1 MRESR
6 TDDAIAVGLA
16 ILVHVL
22 LFGLI
27 LLGALWSA
35 SSRPTSAAGSPVSAD
50 VIDPNALSAA
60 DRRALASRP
69 EPVAE
74 PVPEP
79 APEPVP
85 APTPEPVVEPL
96 PEPEPEPV
104 AAPPQPL
111 PEPRPEDAVERRQPT
126 PQEVV
131 PKPDTVSQDAV
142 RREAQAAEAR
152 EREQEE
158 KRRQAQI
165 ELAEQQKQ
173 QEAEEKRRLA
183 RQELEKLRAEREKA
197 QREARLAEQ
206 RLKQIADREARQ
218 AAERAAASAA
228 ASAASPP
235 PGRPDGDSGLAAK
248 YAAAIQEAVRRNW
261 RRPDNVQLG
270 QRCRLYITQ
279 LPGGEVISV
288 EFDPSCPYDAQG
300 RRSVEA
306 AVRAAEPLP
315 YAGFE
320 SVFNRRL
327 NFNFTAQD

>member
-6 TDDAIAVGLA
+6 SDNVVSIGLA
-16 ILVHVL
+16 LLVHIL

-27 LLGALWSA
+27 FLGALWSA
-35 SSRPTSAAGSPVSAD
+35 SSRPESAMGSPVSAD
-50 VIDPNALSAA
+50 IIDPNALSAA

-69 EPVAE
+69 D
-74 PVPEP
+74 PVPD
-79 APEPVP
+79 PEPE
-85 APTPEPVVEPL
+85 PTPEPVPDPVPEPL
-96 PEPEPEPV
+96 PEPVEEPV
-104 AAPPQPL
+104 AAAPQPL
-111 PEPRPEDAVERRQPT
+111 PEPRPEDAVEPRQPQL
-126 PQEVV
+126 QEVV
-131 PKPDTVSQDAV
+131 PQPDTVSQAAV
-142 RREAQAAEAR
+142 RRDALAAEQR
-152 EREQEE
+152 EKEQEE

-197 QREARLAEQ
+197 QRDAQQAEQ
-206 RLKQIADREARQ
+206 RLKQIAERNAQQ
-218 AAERAAASAA
+218 ASEQRAA

-261 RRPDNVQLG
+261 RRPDNIPLG
-270 QRCRLYITQ
+270 QVCRMYITQ
-279 LPGGEVISV
+279 LPGGEVMSV
-288 EFDPSCPYDAQG
+288 EFDASCPYDAQG

-327 NFNFTAQD
+327 NFTFRAQD

>member
-6 TDDAIAVGLA
+6 SDNVVAIGLS

-27 LLGALWSA
+27 FLGAMWSA
-35 SSRPTSAAGSPVSAD
+35 SSRPESAMGSPVSAD
-50 VIDPNALSAA
+50 IIDPNALSAA

-69 EPVAE
+69 EPLPE
-74 PVPEP
+74 PLPDPEP

-85 APTPEPVVEPL
+85 DPVPEPIEEP
-96 PEPEPEPV
+96 
-104 AAPPQPL
+104 ASAPPQPL
-111 PEPRPEDAVERRQPT
+111 PEPRPEDAVEQRQPQL
-126 PQEVV
+126 QEVV
-131 PKPDTVSQDAV
+131 PEPDPVSQAAV
-142 RREAQAAEAR
+142 RRDALAAEQR
-152 EREQEE
+152 EKEQEE

-173 QEAEEKRRLA
+173 EEAEEKRRLA
-183 RQELEKLRAEREKA
+183 RQELEQLRAEREKT
-197 QREARLAEQ
+197 QREAQLSEQ
-206 RLKQIADREARQ
+206 RLKQIAERNAQQ
-218 AAERAAASAA
+218 ASEQRAA

-248 YAAAIQEAVRRNW
+248 YAAALQEAIRRNW
-261 RRPDNVQLG
+261 RRPDNVPLG

-279 LPGGEVISV
+279 LPGGEVLNV
-288 EFDPSCPYDAQG
+288 EFDASCPYDAQG

-320 SVFNRRL
+320 AVFNRRL
-327 NFNFTAQD
+327 NLNFTAQD

>member
-6 TDDAIAVGLA
+6 SDNVVAIGLS

-27 LLGALWSA
+27 ILGALWSA
-35 SSRPTSAAGSPVSAD
+35 SSRPESAMGSPVSAD
-50 VIDPNALSAA
+50 IIDPNALSAA
-60 DRRALASRP
+60 DRRALANRP
-69 EPVAE
+69 EPL
-74 PVPEP
+74 PDPEP
-79 APEPVP
+79 APEPLPDPV
-85 APTPEPVVEPL
+85 PEPV
-96 PEPEPEPV
+96 PEPV
-104 AAPPQPL
+104 EEPASAPPQPL
-111 PEPRPEDAVERRQPT
+111 PEPSPEDAVEPRQPQL
-126 PQEVV
+126 QEVV
-131 PKPDTVSQDAV
+131 PEPDTVSQAAV
-142 RREAQAAEAR
+142 RRDALAAEQR
-152 EREQEE
+152 EKEQEE

-183 RQELEKLRAEREKA
+183 RQELEKLRAEREKT
-197 QREARLAEQ
+197 QREAQLAEQ
-206 RLKQIADREARQ
+206 RLKQIAERNAQQ
-218 AAERAAASAA
+218 ASEQRAA

-248 YAAAIQEAVRRNW
+248 YAAALQEAIRRNW
-261 RRPDNVQLG
+261 RRPDNVPLG

-279 LPGGEVISV
+279 LPGGEVLNV
-288 EFDPSCPYDAQG
+288 EFDASCPYDAQG

-320 SVFNRRL
+320 AVFNRRL
-327 NFNFTAQD
+327 NLNFTAQD

>member
-6 TDDAIAVGLA
+6 SDNVVAIGLS

-27 LLGALWSA
+27 ILGALWSA
-35 SSRPTSAAGSPVSAD
+35 SSRPESAMGSPVSAD
-50 VIDPNALSAA
+50 IIDPNALSAA
-60 DRRALASRP
+60 DQRALASKP
-69 EPVAE
+69 EPL
-74 PVPEP
+74 PDPEP

-85 APTPEPVVEPL
+85 DPVPEPVPQPVE
-96 PEPEPEPV
+96 EP
-104 AAPPQPL
+104 ASAPPQPL
-111 PEPRPEDAVERRQPT
+111 PEPRPEDAVEQRQPQL
-126 PQEVV
+126 QEVV
-131 PKPDTVSQDAV
+131 PEPDTVSQAAV
-142 RREAQAAEAR
+142 RRDALAAEQR
-152 EREQEE
+152 EKEQEE

-183 RQELEKLRAEREKA
+183 RQELEKLRAEREKT
-197 QREARLAEQ
+197 QREAQLSEQ
-206 RLKQIADREARQ
+206 RLKQIAERNAQQ
-218 AAERAAASAA
+218 ASEQRAA

-248 YAAAIQEAVRRNW
+248 YAAALQEAIRRNW
-261 RRPDNVQLG
+261 RRPDNVPLG

-279 LPGGEVISV
+279 LPGGEVLNV
-288 EFDPSCPYDAQG
+288 EFDASCPYDAQG

-315 YAGFE
+315 YEGFQ

-327 NFNFTAQD
+327 NLNFTAQD

>member
-6 TDDAIAVGLA
+6 SDNVVSIGLA
-16 ILVHVL
+16 LLVHIL

-27 LLGALWSA
+27 FLGALWSA
-35 SSRPTSAAGSPVSAD
+35 SSRPESAMGSPVSAD
-50 VIDPNALSAA
+50 IIDPNALSAA

-69 EPVAE
+69 D
-74 PVPEP
+74 PVPD
-79 APEPVP
+79 PEPE
-85 APTPEPVVEPL
+85 PTPEPVPDPVPEPL
-96 PEPEPEPV
+96 PEPVEEPV
-104 AAPPQPL
+104 AAAPQPL
-111 PEPRPEDAVERRQPT
+111 PEPRPEDAVEPRQPQL
-126 PQEVV
+126 QEVV
-131 PKPDTVSQDAV
+131 PQPDTVSQAAV
-142 RREAQAAEAR
+142 RRDALAAEQR
-152 EREQEE
+152 EKEQEE

-197 QREARLAEQ
+197 QRDAQQAEQ
-206 RLKQIADREARQ
+206 RLKQIAERNTQQ
-218 AAERAAASAA
+218 ASEQRAA

-261 RRPDNVQLG
+261 RRPDNIPLG
-270 QRCRLYITQ
+270 QVCRMYITQ
-279 LPGGEVISV
+279 LPGGEVMSV
-288 EFDPSCPYDAQG
+288 EFDASCPYDAQG

-327 NFNFTAQD
+327 NFTFRAQD

>member
-6 TDDAIAVGLA
+6 SDNAVAIGLS

-27 LLGALWSA
+27 LLGALWNA
-35 SSRPTSAAGSPVSAD
+35 SSRPESAMGSPVSAD
-50 VIDPNALSAA
+50 LIDPNALSAA
-60 DRRALASRP
+60 DQRALANRP
-69 EPVAE
+69 EPL
-74 PVPEP
+74 PDPEP

-85 APTPEPVVEPL
+85 DPVPEPM
-96 PEPEPEPV
+96 PEPIEAP
-104 AAPPQPL
+104 ASAPPQPL
-111 PEPRPEDAVERRQPT
+111 PEPRPEDAVEQRQPQL
-126 PQEVV
+126 QEIV
-131 PKPDTVSQDAV
+131 PEPDTVSQAAV
-142 RREAQAAEAR
+142 RRDALAAEQR
-152 EREQEE
+152 EKEQEE

-183 RQELEKLRAEREKA
+183 RQELEKLRAEREKT
-197 QREARLAEQ
+197 QREAQLSEQ
-206 RLKQIADREARQ
+206 RLKQIA
-218 AAERAAASAA
+218 ERNAQTASEQRAA

-248 YAAAIQEAVRRNW
+248 YAAALQEAIRRNW
-261 RRPDNVQLG
+261 RRPDNVPLG

-279 LPGGEVISV
+279 LPGGEVLNV
-288 EFDPSCPYDAQG
+288 EFDASCPYDAQG

-315 YAGFE
+315 YEGFQ

-327 NFNFTAQD
+327 NLNFTAQD

>member
-6 TDDAIAVGLA
+6 SDNVVSIGLA
-16 ILVHVL
+16 LLVHIL

-27 LLGALWSA
+27 FLGALWSA
-35 SSRPTSAAGSPVSAD
+35 SSRPESAMGSPVSAD
-50 VIDPNALSAA
+50 IIDPNALSAA

-69 EPVAE
+69 D
-74 PVPEP
+74 PVPDP
-79 APEPVP
+79 LPE
-85 APTPEPVVEPL
+85 PTPEPVVDPVPEPL
-96 PEPEPEPV
+96 PEPVEAPAP
-104 AAPPQPL
+104 AAPPQLL
-111 PEPRPEDAVERRQPT
+111 PEPRPEDAAEPRQAA

-131 PKPDTVSQDAV
+131 PRPDTVSQAAV
-142 RREAQAAEAR
+142 RRDALAAEQR
-152 EREQEE
+152 EKEQEE

-183 RQELEKLRAEREKA
+183 RQELEKLRAEREKTQRDA
-197 QREARLAEQ
+197 QLAEQ
-206 RLKQIADREARQ
+206 RLKQIAERNAQQ
-218 AAERAAASAA
+218 ASEQRAAA

-248 YAAAIQEAVRRNW
+248 YAAAIQEAIRRNW
-261 RRPDNVQLG
+261 RRPDNVPLG

-279 LPGGEVISV
+279 LPGGEVMNV
-288 EFDPSCPYDAQG
+288 EFDASCPYDAQG

-327 NFNFTAQD
+327 NLNFTAQD

>member
-6 TDDAIAVGLA
+6 SDNAVAIGLS

-27 LLGALWSA
+27 LLGALWNA
-35 SSRPTSAAGSPVSAD
+35 SSRPESAMGSPVSAD
-50 VIDPNALSAA
+50 LIDPNALSAA
-60 DRRALASRP
+60 DQRALANRP
-69 EPVAE
+69 EPL
-74 PVPEP
+74 PDPEP

-85 APTPEPVVEPL
+85 DPVPEPV
-96 PEPEPEPV
+96 PEPIEAP
-104 AAPPQPL
+104 ASAPPQPL
-111 PEPRPEDAVERRQPT
+111 PEPRPEDAVEQRQPQL
-126 PQEVV
+126 QEIV
-131 PKPDTVSQDAV
+131 PEPDTVSQAAV
-142 RREAQAAEAR
+142 RRDALAAEQR
-152 EREQEE
+152 EKEQEE

-183 RQELEKLRAEREKA
+183 RQELEKLRAEREKT
-197 QREARLAEQ
+197 QREAQLSEQ
-206 RLKQIADREARQ
+206 RLKQIA
-218 AAERAAASAA
+218 ERNAQTASEQRAA

-235 PGRPDGDSGLAAK
+235 PGRPDGDSGLTAK
-248 YAAAIQEAVRRNW
+248 YAAALQEAIRRNW
-261 RRPDNVQLG
+261 RRPDNVPLG

-279 LPGGEVISV
+279 LPGGEVLNV
-288 EFDPSCPYDAQG
+288 EFDASCPYDAQG

-315 YAGFE
+315 YEGFQ

-327 NFNFTAQD
+327 NLNFTAQD

>member
-1 MRESR
+1 MRESPADN
-6 TDDAIAVGLA
+6 TIAIGLS

-27 LLGALWSA
+27 LLGALWNA
-35 SSRPTSAAGSPVSAD
+35 SSRPESAAGSPVSAD
-50 VIDPNALSAA
+50 IIDPNALSAA
-60 DRRALASRP
+60 DRRALATRP
-69 EPVAE
+69 EPL
-74 PVPEP
+74 PDP
-79 APEPVP
+79 APE
-85 APTPEPVVEPL
+85 PTPEPVVEPAPRPL
-96 PEPEPEPV
+96 PEPIDEPV
-104 AAPPQPL
+104 PSPPQPL
-111 PEPRPEDAVERRQPT
+111 PEPRPEDAVAPRQPQL
-126 PQEVV
+126 QEVV
-131 PKPDTVSQDAV
+131 PRPDTESQAAV
-142 RREAQAAEAR
+142 RRDALAAEQR

-158 KRRQAQI
+158 KRRQAQV

-183 RQELEKLRAEREKA
+183 RQELEKIRAERERTER
-197 QREARLAEQ
+197 QARQAEE

-218 AAERAAASAA
+218 ASERAAVA
-228 ASAASPP
+228 ASSASPP

-261 RRPDNVQLG
+261 RRPDNIPLG
-270 QRCRLYITQ
+270 QVCRMYITQ

-320 SVFNRRL
+320 PVFNRRL
-327 NFNFTAQD
+327 NFNFRAQD

>member
-6 TDDAIAVGLA
+6 SDNVVSIGLA
-16 ILVHVL
+16 LLVHIL

-27 LLGALWSA
+27 FLGALWSA
-35 SSRPTSAAGSPVSAD
+35 SSRPESAMGSPVSAD
-50 VIDPNALSAA
+50 LIDPNALSAA
-60 DRRALASRP
+60 DRRALANRP
-69 EPVAE
+69 DPVPD
-74 PVPEP
+74 PVPE
-79 APEPVP
+79 
-85 APTPEPVVEPL
+85 PTPEPVPDPVPEPL
-96 PEPEPEPV
+96 PEPADEPAP

-111 PEPRPEDAVERRQPT
+111 PEPRPEDAVEQRQAA

-131 PKPDTVSQDAV
+131 TKPDTVSQAAV
-142 RREAQAAEAR
+142 RRDALAAEQR
-152 EREQEE
+152 EKEQEE

-183 RQELEKLRAEREKA
+183 RQELEQLRAEREKA
-197 QREARLAEQ
+197 QRQAQLSEQ
-206 RLKQIADREARQ
+206 RLKQIAERNAQQ
-218 AAERAAASAA
+218 ASDQRAA

-261 RRPDNVQLG
+261 RRPDNIPLG
-270 QRCRLYITQ
+270 QVCRMYITQ
-279 LPGGEVISV
+279 LPGGEVMSV
-288 EFDPSCPYDAQG
+288 EFDASCPYDAQG

-327 NFNFTAQD
+327 NFNFRAQD

>member
-6 TDDAIAVGLA
+6 SDNAVAIGLS

-27 LLGALWSA
+27 LLGALWNA
-35 SSRPTSAAGSPVSAD
+35 SSRPESAMGSPVSAD
-50 VIDPNALSAA
+50 LIDPNALSAA
-60 DRRALASRP
+60 DQRALANRP
-69 EPVAE
+69 EPL
-74 PVPEP
+74 PDPEP

-85 APTPEPVVEPL
+85 DPVPEPV
-96 PEPEPEPV
+96 PEPIEAP
-104 AAPPQPL
+104 ASAPPQPL
-111 PEPRPEDAVERRQPT
+111 PEPRPEDAVEQRQPQL
-126 PQEVV
+126 QEIV
-131 PKPDTVSQDAV
+131 PEPDTVSQAAV
-142 RREAQAAEAR
+142 RRDALAAEQR
-152 EREQEE
+152 EKEQEE

-183 RQELEKLRAEREKA
+183 RQELEKLRAEREKT
-197 QREARLAEQ
+197 QREAQLSEQ
-206 RLKQIADREARQ
+206 RLKQIA
-218 AAERAAASAA
+218 ERNAQTASEQRAA

-248 YAAAIQEAVRRNW
+248 YAAALQEAIRRNW
-261 RRPDNVQLG
+261 RRPDNVPLG

-279 LPGGEVISV
+279 LPGGEVLNV
-288 EFDPSCPYDAQG
+288 EFDASCPYDAQG

-315 YAGFE
+315 YEGFQ

-327 NFNFTAQD
+327 NLNFTAQD

>member
-6 TDDAIAVGLA
+6 SDNVVAIGLS

-35 SSRPTSAAGSPVSAD
+35 SSRPESAMGSPVSAD
-50 VIDPNALSAA
+50 IIDPNALSAA

-69 EPVAE
+69 EPLPDPEPAPEPVPD

-79 APEPVP
+79 APEPIETP
-85 APTPEPVVEPL
+85 A
-96 PEPEPEPV
+96 

-111 PEPRPEDAVERRQPT
+111 PEPRPEDAVEQRQP
-126 PQEVV
+126 QLQDVV
-131 PKPDTVSQDAV
+131 PEPDTVSQAAV
-142 RREAQAAEAR
+142 RRDALAAEQR
-152 EREQEE
+152 EKEQEE

-183 RQELEKLRAEREKA
+183 RQELEKLRAEREKT
-197 QREARLAEQ
+197 QREAQLAEQ
-206 RLKQIADREARQ
+206 RLKQIAERNAQQ
-218 AAERAAASAA
+218 ASEQRAA

-261 RRPDNVQLG
+261 RRPDNIPLG
-270 QRCRLYITQ
+270 QVCRMYIMQ
-279 LPGGEVISV
+279 LPGGEVMSV
-288 EFDPSCPYDAQG
+288 EFDASCPYDAQG

-327 NFNFTAQD
+327 NFNFRAQD

>member
-6 TDDAIAVGLA
+6 SDNVVAIGLS

-27 LLGALWSA
+27 LLGALWNA
-35 SSRPTSAAGSPVSAD
+35 SSRPESAMGSPVSAD
-50 VIDPNALSAA
+50 IIDPNALSAA

-69 EPVAE
+69 EPLPD
-74 PVPEP
+74 PV
-79 APEPVP
+79 
-85 APTPEPVVEPL
+85 

-104 AAPPQPL
+104 VEPVPAPLPEPVEQPVVAPPQPL
-111 PEPRPEDAVERRQPT
+111 PEPRPEDAVAPRQT
-126 PQEVV
+126 APQEVI
-131 PKPDTVSQDAV
+131 PKPDPVSQAAV
-142 RREAQAAEAR
+142 RRDALAAEQR
-152 EREQEE
+152 EKEQEE
-158 KRRQAQI
+158 KRRQAQV

-173 QEAEEKRRLA
+173 AEAEEKRRLA
-183 RQELEKLRAEREKA
+183 RQELEKIRAERERNER
-197 QREARLAEQ
+197 QARQAEE
-206 RLKQIADREARQ
+206 RLKQIADRNAQQ
-218 AAERAAASAA
+218 ASEQRAA

-248 YAAAIQEAVRRNW
+248 YAAALQEAIRRNW
-261 RRPDNVQLG
+261 RRPDNVPLG

-279 LPGGEVISV
+279 LPGGEVLNV
-288 EFDPSCPYDAQG
+288 EFDASCPYDAQG

-327 NFNFTAQD
+327 NLNFTAQD

>member
-6 TDDAIAVGLA
+6 SDNVVSIGLA
-16 ILVHVL
+16 LLVHVL
-22 LFGLI
+22 IFGLI
-27 LLGALWSA
+27 FLGALWSA
-35 SSRPTSAAGSPVSAD
+35 SSRPESAMGSPVSAD
-50 VIDPNALSAA
+50 IIDPNALSAA
-60 DRRALASRP
+60 DRQALASRP
-69 EPVAE
+69 EPLPVPEPTPE

-79 APEPVP
+79 LPEPVEQ
-85 APTPEPVVEPL
+85 PT
-96 PEPEPEPV
+96 

-111 PEPRPEDAVERRQPT
+111 PEPRPEDAVETRQPA
-126 PQEVV
+126 PQEVI
-131 PKPDTVSQDAV
+131 PEPDTVSQEAV
-142 RREAQAAEAR
+142 RREAIAAEQR
-152 EREQEE
+152 EKEQEA
-158 KRRQAQI
+158 KRRQEQI

-183 RQELEKLRAEREKA
+183 RQELEQLRAEREKT

-206 RLKQIADREARQ
+206 RLKQIAERNAQQ
-218 AAERAAASAA
+218 ASEQRAA

-261 RRPDNVQLG
+261 RRPDNIPLG
-270 QRCRLYITQ
+270 QVCRMYITQ
-279 LPGGEVISV
+279 IPGGQVISV
-288 EFDPSCPYDAQG
+288 EFDASCPYDAQG

-320 SVFNRRL
+320 PVFSRRL
-327 NFNFTAQD
+327 NFNFRAQD

>member
-111 PEPRPEDAVERRQPT
+111 PEPRPEDAVERRQPA

-197 QREARLAEQ
+197 QREASLAEQ

-228 ASAASPP
+228 SSAASPP

-261 RRPDNVQLG
+261 RRPDNIQLG

>member
-6 TDDAIAVGLA
+6 SDNVVAIGLS

-27 LLGALWSA
+27 FLGALWSA
-35 SSRPTSAAGSPVSAD
+35 SSRPESAMGSPVSAD
-50 VIDPNALSAA
+50 IIDPNALSAA
-60 DRRALASRP
+60 DRRALATRP
-69 EPVAE
+69 EPL
-74 PVPEP
+74 PDP
-79 APEPVP
+79 APEP
-85 APTPEPVVEPL
+85 TPEPTPEPL
-96 PEPEPEPV
+96 PEPVEEPV

-111 PEPRPEDAVERRQPT
+111 PEPRPEDAVEPRQAA
-126 PQEVV
+126 PQEVI
-131 PKPDTVSQDAV
+131 PEPDTVSQAAV
-142 RREAQAAEAR
+142 RRDALAAEQR
-152 EREQEE
+152 EKEQEE

-183 RQELEKLRAEREKA
+183 RQELEKLRAEREKT
-197 QREARLAEQ
+197 QREAQLSEQ
-206 RLKQIADREARQ
+206 RLKQIAERNAQQ
-218 AAERAAASAA
+218 ASEQRAA

-261 RRPDNVQLG
+261 RRPDNIPLG
-270 QRCRLYITQ
+270 QVCRMYIMQ
-279 LPGGEVISV
+279 LPGGEVMSV
-288 EFDPSCPYDAQG
+288 EFDASCPYDAQG

-327 NFNFTAQD
+327 NFNFRAQD

>member
-1 MRESR
+1 M
-6 TDDAIAVGLA
+6 AIGLS

-27 LLGALWSA
+27 LLGALWNA
-35 SSRPTSAAGSPVSAD
+35 SSRPESAMGSPVSAD
-50 VIDPNALSAA
+50 IIDPNALSAA
-60 DRRALASRP
+60 DQRALASKP
-69 EPVAE
+69 EPL
-74 PVPEP
+74 PDPQP

-85 APTPEPVVEPL
+85 DPL
-96 PEPEPEPV
+96 PEPVPEPIEAPA

-111 PEPRPEDAVERRQPT
+111 PEPRPEDAVEQRQPQL
-126 PQEVV
+126 QEVV
-131 PKPDTVSQDAV
+131 PEPDTVSQAAV
-142 RREAQAAEAR
+142 RRDALAAEQR
-152 EREQEE
+152 EKEQEE

-183 RQELEKLRAEREKA
+183 RQELEKLRAEREKT
-197 QREARLAEQ
+197 QREAQLSEQ
-206 RLKQIADREARQ
+206 RLKQIAERNAQQ
-218 AAERAAASAA
+218 ASDQRA

-248 YAAAIQEAVRRNW
+248 YAAALQEAIRRNW
-261 RRPDNVQLG
+261 RRPDNVPLG

-279 LPGGEVISV
+279 LPGGEVLNV
-288 EFDPSCPYDAQG
+288 EFDASCPYDAQG

-315 YAGFE
+315 FAGFE
-320 SVFNRRL
+320 PVFNRRL
-327 NFNFTAQD
+327 NLNFTAQD

>member
-1 MRESR
+1 MRESPADN
-6 TDDAIAVGLA
+6 TIAIGLSL
-16 ILVHVL
+16 LVHVL

-27 LLGALWSA
+27 LLGALWNA
-35 SSRPTSAAGSPVSAD
+35 SSRPESAAGSPVSAD
-50 VIDPNALSAA
+50 IIDPNALSAA
-60 DRRALASRP
+60 DRRALATRP
-69 EPVAE
+69 EPL
-74 PVPEP
+74 PDP
-79 APEPVP
+79 APQ
-85 APTPEPVVEPL
+85 PTPEPVVEPAPRPL
-96 PEPEPEPV
+96 PEPVDEPAPS
-104 AAPPQPL
+104 PPQPL
-111 PEPRPEDAVERRQPT
+111 PEPRPEDAVAPRQPQL
-126 PQEVV
+126 QEVV
-131 PKPDTVSQDAV
+131 PRPDTESQAAV
-142 RREAQAAEAR
+142 RRDALAAEQR

-158 KRRQAQI
+158 KRRQAQV

-183 RQELEKLRAEREKA
+183 RQELERIRAERERTER
-197 QREARLAEQ
+197 QARQAEE

-218 AAERAAASAA
+218 ASERAAAA
-228 ASAASPP
+228 ASSASPP

-261 RRPDNVQLG
+261 RRPDNIPLG
-270 QRCRLYITQ
+270 QVCRMYITQ

-320 SVFNRRL
+320 PVFNRRL
-327 NFNFTAQD
+327 NFNFRAQD

>member
-6 TDDAIAVGLA
+6 SDNVVAIGLS

-27 LLGALWSA
+27 LLGALWNA
-35 SSRPTSAAGSPVSAD
+35 SSRPESAMGSPVSAD
-50 VIDPNALSAA
+50 IIDPNALSAA

-69 EPVAE
+69 EPLPD

-79 APEPVP
+79 D
-85 APTPEPVVEPL
+85 PEPVVEPVPAPL
-96 PEPEPEPV
+96 PEPVEQPV
-104 AAPPQPL
+104 VAPPQPL
-111 PEPRPEDAVERRQPT
+111 PEPRPEDAVAPRQAA
-126 PQEVV
+126 PQEVI
-131 PKPDTVSQDAV
+131 PKPDPVSQAAV
-142 RREAQAAEAR
+142 RRDALAAEQR
-152 EREQEE
+152 EKEQEE
-158 KRRQAQI
+158 KRRQAQV

-173 QEAEEKRRLA
+173 AEAEEKRRLA
-183 RQELEKLRAEREKA
+183 RQELEKIRAERERNER
-197 QREARLAEQ
+197 QARQAEE
-206 RLKQIADREARQ
+206 RLKQIADRNAQQ
-218 AAERAAASAA
+218 ASEQRAA

-248 YAAAIQEAVRRNW
+248 YAAALQEAIRRNW
-261 RRPDNVQLG
+261 RRPDNVPLG

-279 LPGGEVISV
+279 LPGGEVLNV
-288 EFDPSCPYDAQG
+288 EFDASCPYDAQG

-327 NFNFTAQD
+327 NLNFTAQD

>member
-6 TDDAIAVGLA
+6 SDNVVAIGLS

-35 SSRPTSAAGSPVSAD
+35 SSRPESAMGSPVSAD
-50 VIDPNALSAA
+50 IIDPNALSAA

-69 EPVAE
+69 EPL
-74 PVPEP
+74 PDPEP

-85 APTPEPVVEPL
+85 DPVPEPV
-96 PEPEPEPV
+96 PEPV
-104 AAPPQPL
+104 EAPASAPPQPL
-111 PEPRPEDAVERRQPT
+111 LEPRPEDAVEQRQPQL
-126 PQEVV
+126 QEVV
-131 PKPDTVSQDAV
+131 PEPDTVSQAAV
-142 RREAQAAEAR
+142 RRDALAAEQR
-152 EREQEE
+152 EKEQEE

-183 RQELEKLRAEREKA
+183 RQELEKLRAEREKT
-197 QREARLAEQ
+197 QREAQLAEQ
-206 RLKQIADREARQ
+206 RLKQIAERNAQQ
-218 AAERAAASAA
+218 ASEQRAA

-261 RRPDNVQLG
+261 RRPDNIPLG
-270 QRCRLYITQ
+270 QVCRMYIMQ
-279 LPGGEVISV
+279 LPGGEVMSV
-288 EFDPSCPYDAQG
+288 EFDASCPYDAQG

-327 NFNFTAQD
+327 NFNFRAQD

>member
-6 TDDAIAVGLA
+6 SDNVVAIGLS

-27 LLGALWSA
+27 ILGALWSA
-35 SSRPTSAAGSPVSAD
+35 SSRPESAMGSPVSAD
-50 VIDPNALSAA
+50 LIDPNALSAA
-60 DRRALASRP
+60 DQRALANRP
-69 EPVAE
+69 D
-74 PVPEP
+74 PEP

-85 APTPEPVVEPL
+85 DPVPEPVPEPL
-96 PEPEPEPV
+96 EEP
-104 AAPPQPL
+104 ASAPPQPL
-111 PEPRPEDAVERRQPT
+111 PEPRPEDAVEQRQPQL
-126 PQEVV
+126 QEVV
-131 PKPDTVSQDAV
+131 PEPDTVSQAAV
-142 RREAQAAEAR
+142 RRDALAAEQR
-152 EREQEE
+152 EKEQEE
-158 KRRQAQI
+158 KRRQAQV

-183 RQELEKLRAEREKA
+183 RQELEKLRAEREKT
-197 QREARLAEQ
+197 QREAQLSEQ
-206 RLKQIADREARQ
+206 RLKQIAERNAQQ
-218 AAERAAASAA
+218 ASEQRAA

-261 RRPDNVQLG
+261 RRPDNVQVG

-279 LPGGEVISV
+279 LPGGEVMNV
-288 EFDPSCPYDAQG
+288 EFDASCPYDAQG

-315 YAGFE
+315 YEGFQ

-327 NFNFTAQD
+327 NFTFTAQD

>member
-1 MRESR
+1 MRESPADN
-6 TDDAIAVGLA
+6 TIAIGLS

-27 LLGALWSA
+27 LLGALWNA
-35 SSRPTSAAGSPVSAD
+35 SSRPESAAGSPVSAD
-50 VIDPNALSAA
+50 IIDPNALSAA
-60 DRRALASRP
+60 DRRALATRP
-69 EPVAE
+69 EPL
-74 PVPEP
+74 PDP
-79 APEPVP
+79 APE
-85 APTPEPVVEPL
+85 PTPEPVVEPAPRPL
-96 PEPEPEPV
+96 PEPVDEPV
-104 AAPPQPL
+104 PSPPQPL
-111 PEPRPEDAVERRQPT
+111 PEPRPEDAVAPRQPQL
-126 PQEVV
+126 QEVV
-131 PKPDTVSQDAV
+131 PRPDTESQAAV
-142 RREAQAAEAR
+142 RRDALAAEQR

-158 KRRQAQI
+158 KRRQAQV

-183 RQELEKLRAEREKA
+183 RQELERIRAERERTER
-197 QREARLAEQ
+197 QARQAEE

-218 AAERAAASAA
+218 ASERAAAA
-228 ASAASPP
+228 ASSASPP

-261 RRPDNVQLG
+261 RRPDNIPLG
-270 QRCRLYITQ
+270 QVCRMYITQ

-320 SVFNRRL
+320 PVFNRRL
-327 NFNFTAQD
+327 NFNFRAQD

>member
-6 TDDAIAVGLA
+6 SDNVVAIGLS

-27 LLGALWSA
+27 FLGALWSA
-35 SSRPTSAAGSPVSAD
+35 SSRPESAMGSPVSAD
-50 VIDPNALSAA
+50 IIDPNALSAA

-69 EPVAE
+69 EPL
-74 PVPEP
+74 PDPEP

-85 APTPEPVVEPL
+85 DSVPEPV
-96 PEPEPEPV
+96 PEPIEEP
-104 AAPPQPL
+104 ASAPPQPL
-111 PEPRPEDAVERRQPT
+111 PEPRPEDAVEQRQPQL
-126 PQEVV
+126 QEVV
-131 PKPDTVSQDAV
+131 PEPDPVSQAAV
-142 RREAQAAEAR
+142 RRDALAAEQR
-152 EREQEE
+152 EKEQEE

-173 QEAEEKRRLA
+173 EEAEEKRRLA
-183 RQELEKLRAEREKA
+183 RQELEQLRAEREKT
-197 QREARLAEQ
+197 QREAQLSEQ
-206 RLKQIADREARQ
+206 RLKQIAERNAQQ
-218 AAERAAASAA
+218 ASEQRAA

-248 YAAAIQEAVRRNW
+248 YAAALQEAIRRNW
-261 RRPDNVQLG
+261 RRPDNVPLG
-270 QRCRLYITQ
+270 QRCRLYITH
-279 LPGGEVISV
+279 LPGGEVLNV
-288 EFDPSCPYDAQG
+288 EFDASCPYDAQG

-320 SVFNRRL
+320 AVFNRRL
-327 NFNFTAQD
+327 NLNFTAQD